1 MSAAQALASALA
13 ALRRLDDPAVV
24 VSTVPPEALSALAAR
39 IDAADPA
46 TVPLRGTT
54 FSVKDNIDVEG
65 LVTTA
70 GCPSYGSVAARS
82 ATVVERLVAAGALP
96 VAKTNL
102 DQFATGLVGTRSP
115 YGTPR
120 NPFDPTLVPGGSS
133 SGSAVS
139 VARRIV
145 DFSLGTDTAGSGR
158 VPAAMC
164 GIVGLKPTRGWLS
177 TAGVV
182 PAVRSI
188 DCVSVFARDVATA
201 WTVAGLAGG
210 HDPLDAMSRPTP
222 PSAGGT
228 ARTIGVVARD
238 ALVAMAVVPHLIDAY
253 EQACDALVAAG
264 ARAHVVDLE
273 PLMEIGSML
282 YGGPWVAER
291 HVAVGHHL
299 GDGVL
304 GLDPVVRGIIERSVR
319 WTASDVH
326 RAVYRLAELR
336 AQVDAMFAA
345 VDVLVTPTVTHEATL
360 AEVTDEP
367 LGANE
372 RLGRFTTFTNLA
384 DLCALTVPTPFV
396 PDARRPPASV
406 SLHAPAWCDEMLVRT
421 ARTLTGEPAPTSA
434 GLGIAPRGWLTL
446 VVAGA
451 HLRGQPLEHQLVD
464 RRAVWL
470 GTTTTS
476 RDHRLYAL
484 AGTVPAKPGLVRVGP
499 DEGRTIEVD
508 VWALAP
514 DAFAD
519 FVVNVPPPLCIGT
532 VELADGS
539 TSAGFLCEPRAL
551 DGAADVTAHGGWR
564 HYRASVSVAGTG

>member
-1 MSAAQALASALA
+1 MSAAEALEASLA

-24 VSTVPPEALSALAAR
+24 ISSVPESVLAELAAT

-46 TVPLRGTT
+46 SVPLRGTT
-54 FSVKDNIDVEG
+54 FAVKDNIDIAG
-65 LVTTA
+65 TITTA
-70 GCPSYGSVAARS
+70 ACPSFGTVAARS
-82 ATVVERLVAAGALP
+82 ATVVDRLVAAGALP

-120 NPFDPTLVPGGSS
+120 NPFDPSLVPGGSS
-133 SGSAVS
+133 SGSAVA
-139 VARRIV
+139 VARGLV
-145 DFSLGTDTAGSGR
+145 TFSLGTDTAGSGR

-164 GIVGLKPTRGWLS
+164 GLVGLKPTRGWLS

-210 HDPLDAMSRPTP
+210 HDPTDPMSRRV
-222 PSAGGT
+222 SVSVGGT

-238 ALVAMAVVPHLIDAY
+238 SLAALGVVPHLLDAY

-264 ARAHVVDLE
+264 ARPVVVDIA
-273 PLMEIGSML
+273 PLLEIGSML

-291 HVAVGHHL
+291 HVAVGAHL
-299 GDGVL
+299 ADGVL
-304 GLDPVVRGIIERSVR
+304 GLDPVVRGIIERSAR
-319 WTASDVH
+319 WSATDVH

-336 AQVDAMFAA
+336 SEVDALFTT
-345 VDVLVTPTVTHEATL
+345 VDVLVTPTVSHEATL
-360 AEVTDEP
+360 AEVSDEP

-396 PDARRPPASV
+396 LDTRRPPASV
-406 SLHAPAWCDEMLVRT
+406 SLHAPAWCDELLVRT
-421 ARTLTGEPAPTSA
+421 ARTLTGEPTPTSA
-434 GLGIAPRGWLTL
+434 GLGVAPRGWISL

-476 RDHRLYAL
+476 RDHRLFAL

-499 DEGRTIEVD
+499 DEGRAIEVD

-514 DAFAD
+514 EAFAD

-551 DGAADVTAHGGWR
+551 DGAQDVTAHGGWR
-564 HYRASVSVAGTG
+564 HYRASLV